1 MNILIIGYGK
11 MGKMVEEIALSKSD
25 TIVGIIDKEED
36 WQTFDKN
43 NKYKDIVA
51 IDFSIPSKVLD
62 NIEKAWERNIAI
74 VVGTTGWYDKLE
86 EITQRANQEK
96 KTLFWASNFSIGV
109 FLFNKLNAYL
119 ADMMKEYSDYNPSIK
134 EIHHIH
140 KLDAPSGTAIT
151 LAQTLVENH
160 NIEKQNLNIE
170 SVREGEVCGTHIINY
185 YSEVD
190 DIEIKHTAHSRKGFA
205 SGAVMA
211 AHWLKGKQGVFTMKD
226 SDKSDDK
233 VIAIPFGD
241 PQYNGFSDISELPH
255 HIFEELKHFLL
266 VYKQLENKSV
276 DVKAVH
282 TIAKDRETQKSS

>member
-1 MNILIIGYGK
+1 

-226 SDKSDDK
+226 F
-233 VIAIPFGD
+233 I
-241 PQYNGFSDISELPH
+241 NL
-255 HIFEELKHFLL
+255 
-266 VYKQLENKSV
+266 
-276 DVKAVH
+276 
-282 TIAKDRETQKSS
+282 

>member
-36 WQTFDKN
+36 WQIFDKN

-86 EITQRANQEK
+86 EITQRANQKK

-226 SDKSDDK
+226 F
-233 VIAIPFGD
+233 I
-241 PQYNGFSDISELPH
+241 NL
-255 HIFEELKHFLL
+255 
-266 VYKQLENKSV
+266 
-276 DVKAVH
+276 
-282 TIAKDRETQKSS
+282 

>member
-11 MGKMVEEIALSKSD
+11 MGKMVEEIALNKSD
-25 TIVGIIDKEED
+25 TIVGIIDKEDD

-226 SDKSDDK
+226 F
-233 VIAIPFGD
+233 I
-241 PQYNGFSDISELPH
+241 NL
-255 HIFEELKHFLL
+255 
-266 VYKQLENKSV
+266 
-276 DVKAVH
+276 
-282 TIAKDRETQKSS
+282 

>member
-1 MNILIIGYGK
+1 

-86 EITQRANQEK
+86 EFTQRANQEK

-226 SDKSDDK
+226 F
-233 VIAIPFGD
+233 I
-241 PQYNGFSDISELPH
+241 NL
-255 HIFEELKHFLL
+255 
-266 VYKQLENKSV
+266 
-276 DVKAVH
+276 
-282 TIAKDRETQKSS
+282 

>member
-25 TIVGIIDKEED
+25 TIVGIIDKDED
-36 WQTFDKN
+36 WESFDKN
-43 NKYKDIVA
+43 NSFKDVVA
-51 IDFSIPSKVLD
+51 IDFSIPSKVLE

-86 EITQRANQEK
+86 EITEK
-96 KTLFWASNFSIGV
+96 AKQNNKTLFWASNFSIGV
-109 FLFNKLNAYL
+109 FIFNKLNAYL
-119 ADMMKEYSDYNPSIK
+119 ANIMKDYPEYNPSIK

-205 SGAVMA
+205 SGAVIA

-226 SDKSDDK
+226 F
-233 VIAIPFGD
+233 I
-241 PQYNGFSDISELPH
+241 NL
-255 HIFEELKHFLL
+255 
-266 VYKQLENKSV
+266 
-276 DVKAVH
+276 
-282 TIAKDRETQKSS
+282 

>member
-1 MNILIIGYGK
+1 

-43 NKYKDIVA
+43 NTYKDIVA

-86 EITQRANQEK
+86 EITEK
-96 KTLFWASNFSIGV
+96 AKQNNKTLFWASNFSIGV
-109 FLFNKLNAYL
+109 FIFNKLNAYL
-119 ADMMKEYSDYNPSIK
+119 ANIMKDYPEYNPSIK

-151 LAQTLVENH
+151 LRETLVENH
-160 NIEKQNLNIE
+160 NIKKEDLKIE
-170 SVREGEVCGTHIINY
+170 SIREGEVCGTHIINY

-211 AHWLKGKQGVFTMKD
+211 AHWLLGKKGVFTMKD
-226 SDKSDDK
+226 F
-233 VIAIPFGD
+233 I
-241 PQYNGFSDISELPH
+241 NL
-255 HIFEELKHFLL
+255 
-266 VYKQLENKSV
+266 
-276 DVKAVH
+276 
-282 TIAKDRETQKSS
+282 

>member
-1 MNILIIGYGK
+1 
-11 MGKMVEEIALSKSD
+11 MGKMVEEVALSKSD

-43 NKYKDIVA
+43 NTYKDIVA

-226 SDKSDDK
+226 F
-233 VIAIPFGD
+233 I
-241 PQYNGFSDISELPH
+241 NL
-255 HIFEELKHFLL
+255 
-266 VYKQLENKSV
+266 
-276 DVKAVH
+276 
-282 TIAKDRETQKSS
+282 

>member
-43 NKYKDIVA
+43 NTYKDIVA

-62 NIEKAWERNIAI
+62 NIGKAWERNIAI

-211 AHWLKGKQGVFTMKD
+211 AHWLLGKKGVFTMKD
-226 SDKSDDK
+226 F
-233 VIAIPFGD
+233 I
-241 PQYNGFSDISELPH
+241 NL
-255 HIFEELKHFLL
+255 
-266 VYKQLENKSV
+266 
-276 DVKAVH
+276 
-282 TIAKDRETQKSS
+282 

>member
-11 MGKMVEEIALSKSD
+11 MGKMVEEMALSKSD

-43 NKYKDIVA
+43 NTYKDIVA

-226 SDKSDDK
+226 F
-233 VIAIPFGD
+233 I
-241 PQYNGFSDISELPH
+241 NL
-255 HIFEELKHFLL
+255 
-266 VYKQLENKSV
+266 
-276 DVKAVH
+276 
-282 TIAKDRETQKSS
+282 

>member
-36 WQTFDKN
+36 WATFDKN
-43 NKYKDIVA
+43 NTYKDIVA

-226 SDKSDDK
+226 F
-233 VIAIPFGD
+233 I
-241 PQYNGFSDISELPH
+241 NL
-255 HIFEELKHFLL
+255 
-266 VYKQLENKSV
+266 
-276 DVKAVH
+276 
-282 TIAKDRETQKSS
+282 

>member
-1 MNILIIGYGK
+1 

-43 NKYKDIVA
+43 NTYKDIVA

-160 NIEKQNLNIE
+160 SIEKQNLNIE

-211 AHWLKGKQGVFTMKD
+211 AHWLLGKKGVFTMKD
-226 SDKSDDK
+226 F
-233 VIAIPFGD
+233 I
-241 PQYNGFSDISELPH
+241 NL
-255 HIFEELKHFLL
+255 
-266 VYKQLENKSV
+266 
-276 DVKAVH
+276 
-282 TIAKDRETQKSS
+282 

>member
-1 MNILIIGYGK
+1 

-25 TIVGIIDKEED
+25 TIVGIIDKDDD

-226 SDKSDDK
+226 F
-233 VIAIPFGD
+233 I
-241 PQYNGFSDISELPH
+241 NL
-255 HIFEELKHFLL
+255 
-266 VYKQLENKSV
+266 
-276 DVKAVH
+276 
-282 TIAKDRETQKSS
+282 

>member
-11 MGKMVEEIALSKSD
+11 MGKMVEEIALNKSD

-43 NKYKDIVA
+43 NNYKDIVA

-226 SDKSDDK
+226 F
-233 VIAIPFGD
+233 I
-241 PQYNGFSDISELPH
+241 NL
-255 HIFEELKHFLL
+255 
-266 VYKQLENKSV
+266 
-276 DVKAVH
+276 
-282 TIAKDRETQKSS
+282 

>member
-1 MNILIIGYGK
+1 

-43 NKYKDIVA
+43 NTYKDIVA

-226 SDKSDDK
+226 F
-233 VIAIPFGD
+233 I
-241 PQYNGFSDISELPH
+241 NL
-255 HIFEELKHFLL
+255 
-266 VYKQLENKSV
+266 
-276 DVKAVH
+276 
-282 TIAKDRETQKSS
+282 

>member
-86 EITQRANQEK
+86 EFTQRANQEK

-226 SDKSDDK
+226 F
-233 VIAIPFGD
+233 I
-241 PQYNGFSDISELPH
+241 NL
-255 HIFEELKHFLL
+255 
-266 VYKQLENKSV
+266 
-276 DVKAVH
+276 
-282 TIAKDRETQKSS
+282 

>member
-1 MNILIIGYGK
+1 

-25 TIVGIIDKEED
+25 TIVGIIDKDED
-36 WQTFDKN
+36 WESFDKN
-43 NKYKDIVA
+43 NSFKDVVA

-86 EITQRANQEK
+86 QITQRANQEN

-109 FLFNKLNAYL
+109 FIFNKLNAYL
-119 ADMMKEYSDYNPSIK
+119 ANIMKDYPEYNPSIK

-151 LAQTLVENH
+151 LAQTLADNL
-160 NIEKQNLNIE
+160 NIAQENLNIE
-170 SVREGEVCGTHIINY
+170 SIREGEVCGTHIINY

-226 SDKSDDK
+226 F
-233 VIAIPFGD
+233 I
-241 PQYNGFSDISELPH
+241 NL
-255 HIFEELKHFLL
+255 
-266 VYKQLENKSV
+266 
-276 DVKAVH
+276 
-282 TIAKDRETQKSS
+282 

>member
-1 MNILIIGYGK
+1 
-11 MGKMVEEIALSKSD
+11 
-25 TIVGIIDKEED
+25 
-36 WQTFDKN
+36 
-43 NKYKDIVA
+43 VA

-86 EITQRANQEK
+86 EITQRVNQEK

-226 SDKSDDK
+226 F
-233 VIAIPFGD
+233 I
-241 PQYNGFSDISELPH
+241 NL
-255 HIFEELKHFLL
+255 
-266 VYKQLENKSV
+266 
-276 DVKAVH
+276 
-282 TIAKDRETQKSS
+282 

>member
-1 MNILIIGYGK
+1 MNILIVGYGK

-160 NIEKQNLNIE
+160 NIEKENLNIE

-226 SDKSDDK
+226 F
-233 VIAIPFGD
+233 I
-241 PQYNGFSDISELPH
+241 NL
-255 HIFEELKHFLL
+255 
-266 VYKQLENKSV
+266 
-276 DVKAVH
+276 
-282 TIAKDRETQKSS
+282 

>member
-1 MNILIIGYGK
+1 

-74 VVGTTGWYDKLE
+74 IVGTTGWYDKLE

-119 ADMMKEYSDYNPSIK
+119 ADMIKEYSDYNPSIK

-160 NIEKQNLNIE
+160 NIEKENLNIE

-226 SDKSDDK
+226 F
-233 VIAIPFGD
+233 I
-241 PQYNGFSDISELPH
+241 NL
-255 HIFEELKHFLL
+255 
-266 VYKQLENKSV
+266 
-276 DVKAVH
+276 
-282 TIAKDRETQKSS
+282 

>member
-36 WQTFDKN
+36 WENFDKN
-43 NKYKDIVA
+43 NSFKDVVA

-86 EITQRANQEK
+86 EITQRANQEG

-109 FLFNKLNAYL
+109 FLFNKLNASL
-119 ADMMKEYSDYNPSIK
+119 ANMMKDFSDYKPQIT

-160 NIEKQNLNIE
+160 NIKKEDLKKIFDKFFR
-170 SVREGEVCGTHIINY
+170 V
-185 YSEVD
+185 
-190 DIEIKHTAHSRKGFA
+190 HTGNRHDVKGFGLGLCYVR
-205 SGAVMA
+205 SVIKN
-211 AHWLKGKQGVFTMKD
+211 HKGNIHAD
-226 SDKSDDK
+226 SVPDEGTTFY
-233 VIAIPFGD
+233 I
-241 PQYNGFSDISELPH
+241 ELPY
-255 HIFEELKHFLL
+255 KH
-266 VYKQLENKSV
+266 
-276 DVKAVH
+276 
-282 TIAKDRETQKSS
+282 

>member
-11 MGKMVEEIALSKSD
+11 MGKMVEEVALSKSD

-43 NKYKDIVA
+43 NTYKDIVA

-96 KTLFWASNFSIGV
+96 KTLFWTSNFSIGV

-226 SDKSDDK
+226 F
-233 VIAIPFGD
+233 I
-241 PQYNGFSDISELPH
+241 NL
-255 HIFEELKHFLL
+255 
-266 VYKQLENKSV
+266 
-276 DVKAVH
+276 
-282 TIAKDRETQKSS
+282 

>member
-43 NKYKDIVA
+43 NTYKDIVA
-51 IDFSIPSKVLD
+51 IDFSIPSKVLG

-86 EITQRANQEK
+86 EITQRANQDK

-226 SDKSDDK
+226 F
-233 VIAIPFGD
+233 I
-241 PQYNGFSDISELPH
+241 NL
-255 HIFEELKHFLL
+255 
-266 VYKQLENKSV
+266 
-276 DVKAVH
+276 
-282 TIAKDRETQKSS
+282 

>member
-1 MNILIIGYGK
+1 

-25 TIVGIIDKEED
+25 TIVGIIDKDED
-36 WQTFDKN
+36 WASFDKN
-43 NKYKDIVA
+43 NSFKDVVA

-226 SDKSDDK
+226 F
-233 VIAIPFGD
+233 I
-241 PQYNGFSDISELPH
+241 NL
-255 HIFEELKHFLL
+255 
-266 VYKQLENKSV
+266 
-276 DVKAVH
+276 
-282 TIAKDRETQKSS
+282 

>member
-1 MNILIIGYGK
+1 

-25 TIVGIIDKEED
+25 TIVGIIDKDED
-36 WQTFDKN
+36 WESFDKN
-43 NKYKDIVA
+43 NSFKDVVA

-62 NIEKAWERNIAI
+62 NIEKVWERNIAI

-86 EITQRANQEK
+86 EITEK
-96 KTLFWASNFSIGV
+96 AKQNNKTLFWASNFSIGV

-160 NIEKQNLNIE
+160 NIEKQDLNIE

-226 SDKSDDK
+226 F
-233 VIAIPFGD
+233 I
-241 PQYNGFSDISELPH
+241 NL
-255 HIFEELKHFLL
+255 
-266 VYKQLENKSV
+266 
-276 DVKAVH
+276 
-282 TIAKDRETQKSS
+282 

>member
-226 SDKSDDK
+226 F
-233 VIAIPFGD
+233 I
-241 PQYNGFSDISELPH
+241 NL
-255 HIFEELKHFLL
+255 
-266 VYKQLENKSV
+266 
-276 DVKAVH
+276 
-282 TIAKDRETQKSS
+282 

>member
-1 MNILIIGYGK
+1 

-43 NKYKDIVA
+43 NTYKDIVA

-86 EITQRANQEK
+86 EITQRVNQEK

-226 SDKSDDK
+226 F
-233 VIAIPFGD
+233 I
-241 PQYNGFSDISELPH
+241 NL
-255 HIFEELKHFLL
+255 
-266 VYKQLENKSV
+266 
-276 DVKAVH
+276 
-282 TIAKDRETQKSS
+282 

>member
-211 AHWLKGKQGVFTMKD
+211 AHWLKGKQGVFTMK
-226 SDKSDDK
+226 
-233 VIAIPFGD
+233 
-241 PQYNGFSDISELPH
+241 
-255 HIFEELKHFLL
+255 
-266 VYKQLENKSV
+266 ENYMV
-276 DVKAVH
+276 CN
-282 TIAKDRETQKSS
+282 

>member
-1 MNILIIGYGK
+1 

-25 TIVGIIDKEED
+25 TIVGIIDKDED

-43 NKYKDIVA
+43 NTYKDIVA

-86 EITQRANQEK
+86 EITQRANQEG

-226 SDKSDDK
+226 F
-233 VIAIPFGD
+233 I
-241 PQYNGFSDISELPH
+241 NL
-255 HIFEELKHFLL
+255 
-266 VYKQLENKSV
+266 
-276 DVKAVH
+276 
-282 TIAKDRETQKSS
+282 

>member
-1 MNILIIGYGK
+1 
-11 MGKMVEEIALSKSD
+11 MGKIVEEIALSKSD

-226 SDKSDDK
+226 F
-233 VIAIPFGD
+233 I
-241 PQYNGFSDISELPH
+241 NL
-255 HIFEELKHFLL
+255 
-266 VYKQLENKSV
+266 
-276 DVKAVH
+276 
-282 TIAKDRETQKSS
+282 